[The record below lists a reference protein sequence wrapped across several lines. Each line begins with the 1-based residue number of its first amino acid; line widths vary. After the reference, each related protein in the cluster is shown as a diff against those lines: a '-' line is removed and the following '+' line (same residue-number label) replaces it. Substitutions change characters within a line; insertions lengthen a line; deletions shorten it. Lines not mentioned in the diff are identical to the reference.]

1 MPESVSSI
9 GFFPLVAIYLLAV
22 NLLAAVLTVADK
34 RRAARHAW
42 RIPEKVLFL
51 VALLGGSVGEYC
63 AMRLIRHKT
72 LHKRFMW
79 GLPAI
84 FLLQLAL
91 AGWAVHLMMTH
102 M

>member
-9 GFFPLVAIYLLAV
+9 GFFPLVAIYLTAV
-22 NLLAAVLTVADK
+22 NLLAVVLTVADK
-34 RRAARHAW
+34 RRAARHEW
-42 RIPEKVLFL
+42 RVPEKVLFL
-51 VALLGGSVGEYC
+51 VALLGGSV
-63 AMRLIRHKT
+63 